1 MRAAILNEVGGT
13 PAVGE
18 FEDPKAI
25 DGGKIGR
32 VLVAGLN
39 PIDRTL
45 SKGGP
50 YGPPTIPSVV
60 GQEGIAELEDGSR
73 VYFRDVRKPFGSMAE
88 LVPLDPT
95 KIYRVP
101 DGVDDAL
108 AVAVG
113 IAGTAAWATLHV
125 RAKVAAGESVLVLG
139 ASGVVG
145 QIAVQLAKLA
155 GARVVA
161 AARHTASLERLK
173 DAGAADETVVLDG
186 DYAAALKDASAGG
199 YDVVIDPVFGG
210 PLEAAF
216 ATTKFGARYV
226 VCGMSAGPSATITYP
241 NLIGR
246 TVIGHIAVTVPPNVT
261 ARAYEELVTHVRK
274 GQLSVETER
283 MPLDKISEAWDE
295 QGSAPHRKLVI
306 EF

>member
-1 MRAAILNEVGGT
+1 
-13 PAVGE
+13 VGE
-18 FEDPKAI
+18 FEDPQPI
-25 DGGKIGR
+25 DGGKIGH

-50 YGPPTIPSVV
+50 YGPPPIPSVV
-60 GQEGIAELEDGSR
+60 GQEGIAQLDDGSR

-88 LVPLDPT
+88 LVPLDPG
-95 KIYRVP
+95 KIFPVP
-101 DGVDDAL
+101 DGVDDAS
-108 AVAVG
+108 AVAMG
-113 IAGTAAWATLHV
+113 IAGTTAWATLHF

-145 QIAVQLAKLA
+145 QTAVQLAKLA

-161 AARHTASLERLK
+161 AARHVPSLERLEK
-173 DAGAADETVVLDG
+173 AGAADATVALDG
-186 DYAAALKDASAGG
+186 DYATALKDASAGG
-199 YDVVIDPVFGG
+199 YDVVIDPVFGA

-216 ATTKFGARYV
+216 ATTKFGGRYV

-241 NLIGR
+241 GLVGR
-246 TVIGHIAVTVPPNVT
+246 TVFGHISMTVPPNVT
-261 ARAYEELVTHVRK
+261 RRAYEELVTHLRK
-274 GQLSVETER
+274 GELTVETDR
-283 MPLDKISEAWDE
+283 LPLDKIADAWEE

-306 EF
+306 EL